1 MEFGKAFTFVF
12 SDQSW
17 IKKILILGLVSL
29 IPIIGQMVLLGWSLQ
44 ITRQIIKNE
53 VFTLPDLHFGEQ
65 LSLGFKGFVIA
76 LVFALPAILFSLPG
90 AAVGPLGQAFGFDE
104 KSLSTMTILVSICCG
119 GIQLIYSVGIA
130 FFLPAAYG
138 NFVDKGI
145 LSAGF
150 RLGELFRLVK
160 ASPVAY
166 LLVVL
171 GSMLASFIAGL
182 GLIACII
189 GAIFTFTYSQA
200 VVAHLTGQAY
210 REAQTKALIN

>member
-1 MEFGKAFTFVF
+1 M
-12 SDQSW
+12 
-17 IKKILILGLVSL
+17 
-29 IPIIGQMVLLGWSLQ
+29 GWSLQ

-53 VFTLPDLHFGEQ
+53 VFNLPDLHFGEQ
-65 LSLGFKGFVIA
+65 LGLGFKGFVIA
-76 LVFALPAILFSLPG
+76 LVFALPAILFSLPSV
-90 AAVGPLGQAFGFDE
+90 AVGPLGEAFDFDE
-104 KSLSTMTILVSICCG
+104 KSISTMLMLVSICCG
-119 GIQLIYSVGIA
+119 GIQLIYSVGLA

-138 NFVDKGI
+138 NFVDKGF

-160 ASPVAY
+160 AAPVAY

-182 GLIACII
+182 GIIACVI

-200 VVAHLTGQAY
+200 VVAHLTGQAF
-210 REAQTKALIN
+210 REAQAKTLIN